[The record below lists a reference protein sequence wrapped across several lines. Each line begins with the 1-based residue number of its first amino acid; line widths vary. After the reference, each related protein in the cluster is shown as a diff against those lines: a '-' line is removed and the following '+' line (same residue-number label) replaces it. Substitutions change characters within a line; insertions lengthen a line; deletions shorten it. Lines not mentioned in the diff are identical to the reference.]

1 MRKRTIL
8 PLKKTKTEFVMILK
22 HNKVKLENEDTATR
36 SKPDSISGIYLTDV
50 KLAQYRQVDK
60 NRREKEEA
68 KKVTA
73 KKIST
78 RKVHLQLKRSEVF
91 DRCIKY
97 MNSLSSS
104 TTDEEKLIQIIQKQS
119 YTINDAFVHIGG
131 KFSELTNQRR
141 DTAAREMI

>member
-8 PLKKTKTEFVMILK
+8 PLQETKTEFVMILK

-73 KKIST
+73 KKTST
-78 RKVHLQLKRSEVF
+78 RKVYLRLKRSEAF
-91 DRCIKY
+91 DRCI
-97 MNSLSSS
+97 SSMKNLYFS
-104 TTDEEKLIQIIQKQS
+104 TTDEERLI
-119 YTINDAFVHIGG
+119 
-131 KFSELTNQRR
+131 
-141 DTAAREMI
+141 